1 MNVRSLYD
9 GARRALAAV
18 SDDPA
23 FEAVCLTQHCFG
35 MDRAAVLT
43 HGDRVPE
50 ARAEAEFRAAFS
62 RRITGEPLQYILGE
76 WDFMALTLHC
86 GPGVLIPRD
95 DTAVLVE
102 AAAKRLAGV
111 SAPRGLD
118 LCAGTGAVGLMLAME
133 TGAEVAAVEKFDA
146 AFGYLRENLAR
157 YPQLAVEAVQGD
169 VLAPAFAASVPGG
182 FDFIV
187 SNPPYIET
195 GELPDLQRE
204 VQREPRTALDGGA
217 DGLVFYRAV
226 CALWAEKLRSGGV
239 LAVEIGE
246 TQGRAVSD
254 LFEAAGLTDIRIHK
268 DTAGLDRA
276 VSGVR
281 QR

>member
-1 MNVRSLYD
+1 MSIRSLYD

-23 FEAVCLTQHCFG
+23 FEAVCLTQHFFG

-43 HGDRVPE
+43 HGDRVPD
-50 ARAEAEFRAAFS
+50 AQAEAEFFAAVD
-62 RRITGEPLQYILGE
+62 RRTGGEPLQYILGE
-76 WDFMALTLHC
+76 WDFMALTLRC

-102 AAAKRLAGV
+102 AAVERLAGV

-118 LCAGTGAVGLMLAME
+118 LCAGTGTVALMLALE
-133 TGAEVAAVEKFDA
+133 TGAEVTAVEKFDA
-146 AFGYLRENLAR
+146 ALGYLRENLAR
-157 YPQLAVEAVQGD
+157 CPQLSVEAVQGD

-182 FDFIV
+182 LDFIV

-195 GELPDLQRE
+195 GELPGLQRE
-204 VQREPRTALDGGA
+204 VQREPQTALDGGA
-217 DGLVFYRAV
+217 DGLIFYRAI
-226 CALWAEKLRSGGV
+226 CALWTEKLRQGGV

-254 LFEAAGLTDIRIHK
+254 LFEAVGLSDIRIHK

-281 QR
+281 SK

>member
-1 MNVRSLYD
+1 MPGTAAGGGRGRRS
-9 GARRALAAV
+9 
-18 SDDPA
+18 P
-23 FEAVCLTQHCFG
+23 
-35 MDRAAVLT
+35 
-43 HGDRVPE
+43 
-50 ARAEAEFRAAFS
+50 
-62 RRITGEPLQYILGE
+62 
-76 WDFMALTLHC
+76 
-86 GPGVLIPRD
+86 
-95 DTAVLVE
+95 
-102 AAAKRLAGV
+102 
-111 SAPRGLD
+111 
-118 LCAGTGAVGLMLAME
+118 
-133 TGAEVAAVEKFDA
+133 
-146 AFGYLRENLAR
+146 
-157 YPQLAVEAVQGD
+157 
-169 VLAPAFAASVPGG
+169 ASVPGG
-182 FDFIV
+182 FVLIAPT
-187 SNPPYIET
+187 PPYIET

>member
-23 FEAVCLTQHCFG
+23 FEAVCLTQHFFG

-43 HGDRVPE
+43 HGDRVSD
-50 ARAEAEFRAAFS
+50 ARAEAEFRAALS
-62 RRITGEPLQYILGE
+62 RRIGGEPLQYILGE

-111 SAPRGLD
+111 SVPRGLD
-118 LCAGTGAVGLMLAME
+118 LCAGTGAVGLM
-133 TGAEVAAVEKFDA
+133 
-146 AFGYLRENLAR
+146 LAR

-239 LAVEIGE
+239 LALEIGE

>member
-1 MNVRSLYD
+1 MSIRSLYY

-23 FEAVCLTQHCFG
+23 LEAVCLTQHFFG

-43 HGDRVPE
+43 HGDRVPD
-50 ARAEAEFRAAFS
+50 AQAEAEFFAAVD
-62 RRITGEPLQYILGE
+62 RRTGGEPLQYILGE
-76 WDFMALTLHC
+76 WDFMALTLRC

-102 AAAKRLAGV
+102 AAVERLAGV

-118 LCAGTGAVGLMLAME
+118 LCAGTGAVALMLALE
-133 TGAEVAAVEKFDA
+133 TGAEVTAVEKFDTA
-146 AFGYLRENLAR
+146 LGYLRENLAR
-157 YPQLAVEAVQGD
+157 CPQLSVEAVQGD

-182 FDFIV
+182 LNFIV

-195 GELPDLQRE
+195 GELPGLQRE
-204 VQREPRTALDGGA
+204 VQREPQTALDGGA
-217 DGLVFYRAV
+217 DGLVFYRAI
-226 CALWAEKLRSGGV
+226 CALWTEKLRQGGV

-254 LFEAAGLTDIRIHK
+254 LFEAAGLSDIRIHK

-281 QR
+281 SK